1 MSVVAVV
8 NQIIR
13 KRQVQGKVQ
22 VLVQWAVSWASA
34 EEMVGQVVSQIMGT
48 RVRGGV
54 TEFLTNWAC
63 SWTDISD
70 ELMAGDMWQ
79 PFLDEEAKA
88 EADEEAEPKD
98 GADEKAKSKDG
109 AKTKV
114 AVAMKRGVEDADVRR
129 SVRNRSK

>member
-63 SWTDISD
+63 SWTDISE

-79 PFLDEEAKA
+79 PFLDDEAKA
-88 EADEEAEPKD
+88 EADEELQE
-98 GADEKAKSKDG
+98 AKPKDG

-114 AVAMKRGVEDADVRR
+114 AVAVKRGVEDADVRR
-129 SVRNRSK
+129 SVRNRNK